1 MDSLDLRLKV
11 KLQTFPYSYDMTQG
25 ADRFQTGPRSR
36 EVLVLMSHKQ
46 ACLAILSL
54 TTQKCPELRSH
65 KSALRPTVS
74 EMTTSYFQRK
84 KSAHY
89 SFDLFFSKI
98 TKSYE
103 KVSLFFICDLN
114 RQNFSFAVDISVIY

>member
-1 MDSLDLRLKV
+1 
-11 KLQTFPYSYDMTQG
+11 
-25 ADRFQTGPRSR
+25 
-36 EVLVLMSHKQ
+36 MSHKQ
-46 ACLAILSL
+46 ACLVILSL
-54 TTQKCPELRSH
+54 ATQKCPELRSH

-84 KSAHY
+84 KSEHY

-103 KVSLFFICDLN
+103 KVSLFVICDLN
-114 RQNFSFAVDISVIY
+114 RQTSALLLIVQLFIEKAWA